1 MSLVTV
7 QNSVPEDGCL
17 SHGCLEVKTKKALT
31 FWMRIRYVK
40 FIYFRF
46 DRLGQRDFSQTAAFP
61 IQ

>member
-1 MSLVTV
+1 MSLETV

-31 FWMRIRYVK
+31 FWMRIRYVV

-46 DRLGQRDFSQTAAFP
+46 D
-61 IQ
+61 